1 MPLQPRPLKRSPPRK
16 PLHER
21 SESST
26 NEQASPTIRL
36 VDNPLAHVYSST
48 PFPTHPSHILAPK
61 STKPSGAVSEEVGV
75 SDRHGPTNVFGN
87 SWAGET
93 STRYAK
99 AKDAVDSEEENNE
112 SPAQSW
118 PLPASRRLSRTLEPA
133 SANEPNY
140 NASGRTFII
149 DQALDDD
156 IVELPSVASGPDTL
170 DSPYSISNT
179 RRESSYQQ
187 SQEPVVPKSSD
198 GSLSSIDSTGTV
210 IRTKPRDR
218 PNRASY
224 SAFPNVTRSSNPRS
238 NIPWGS
244 VITPTKSDSGR
255 PEVDTSPVSP
265 VSPVSPESLVSSPNQ
280 PSTSHRAVSLAP
292 SDVSE
297 GIRVQYPIVR
307 PPTASGSWAET
318 SENASKRPSRNPARN
333 PNRWNPHLSTVESEG
348 MTDRSS
354 GSLYFANSSHNS
366 HAPSSRSET
375 PPLPVFPRSAYA
387 PRRDV
392 AASTIRVV
400 NEREDVSTALAPI
413 PGSRGSARPSMFSSY
428 SDRGNRKSAIPAT
441 RPSSRGSFFRD
452 SIPGW
457 ARYQAS

>member
-1 MPLQPRPLKRSPPRK
+1 MPLQPQPLKRSPPRK

-26 NEQASPTIRL
+26 NERASPTIRL
-36 VDNPLAHVYSST
+36 VDNPLAQVYSST

-61 STKPSGAVSEEVGV
+61 STKASGAVSEEVGV
-75 SDRHGPTNVFGN
+75 SDRHGPTNVFAN

-93 STRYAK
+93 STQYAK
-99 AKDAVDSEEENNE
+99 PKDAVDSEEESSE
-112 SPAQSW
+112 SSVQSW
-118 PLPASRRLSRTLEPA
+118 PLPASTHLSRTLQPA
-133 SANEPNY
+133 SAYEPDY
-140 NASGRTFII
+140 NASGPSFII

-170 DSPYSISNT
+170 DSPSSISNT
-179 RRESSYQQ
+179 QREASYQQ

-218 PNRASY
+218 LTRASY
-224 SAFPNVTRSSNPRS
+224 SAFPNVVRSSTPRS

-292 SDVSE
+292 SDVNE

-318 SENASKRPSRNPARN
+318 SENAPKRPSRAPARN

-354 GSLYFANSSHNS
+354 GSLYFADSSHNS
-366 HAPSSRSET
+366 HAPNSRSET
-375 PPLPVFPRSAYA
+375 RPLPVFPRSAYA

-392 AASTIRVV
+392 TASTIRVV
-400 NEREDVSTALAPI
+400 NEKDDVSTGLAPI
-413 PGSRGSARPSMFSSY
+413 PGSRGSTRPSMFSSH
-428 SDRGNRKSAIPAT
+428 SDRDNRKSAIPTT

-457 ARYQAS
+457 ARYDA